1 MSDTIAPVLPD
12 IQLDFVVM
20 DDAELEKLFRVII
33 HNDDITPYDL
43 VLVVLCTIFELNI
56 KRAEEITFE
65 AHTNGLALV
74 IILPYKEAHQKVYSA
89 QSLARQHGYP
99 LSFTLEAD
107 D

>member
-20 DDAELEKLFRVII
+20 DEAELEKPFRVII
-33 HNDDITPYDL
+33 HNDNITPYDF
-43 VLVVLCTIFELNI
+43 VLVILCTIFELNI
-56 KRAEEITFE
+56 NRAEEITFE
-65 AHTNGLALV
+65 AHLNGLALV
-74 IILPYKEAHQKVYSA
+74 IILPYKEAHEKVYNA
-89 QSLARQHGYP
+89 QSSARQYGYP